1 VYIRG
6 KRIADVTMH
15 PLLRTAIDHASIDYL
30 LAEQAGCRSLA
41 VVDGDSRFFHPP
53 QNVAD
58 LMARS
63 QLIEEATRQGG
74 TLVTLIKEIGT
85 DALFALLVVA
95 EQLGGEYP
103 ARVRRYLAACR
114 EGDLAMAVAQTDVK
128 GDRAL
133 SPAQQ
138 PNPDAY
144 LHVVERR
151 ADGIVVRGTKCHTS
165 VSVNANELIV
175 LPTRQMG
182 PADRDFALAF
192 AIPVDT
198 VGLKLIVSPYLGGH
212 DQDGF
217 ERPLASRHKMIE
229 TTTLFENV
237 FVPWDRVFL
246 CGEWQQAGPIARTF
260 VEFHRFTAV
269 SYKLPLL
276 DAFVGGA
283 IEMARMNG
291 IEKAGHVRDKLAWLV
306 SYVETVRGLLRQA
319 AAQCRYVEAPGVAIP
334 NPLLVNIAKLHFA
347 QGYHTA
353 LQHVQDIT
361 GGILVTGPSVDDLD
375 NREYGPTLERAY
387 GGASG
392 ADGRTRLRMA
402 KLMAELTTSD
412 FGGYQAA
419 LAIHAEGSIE
429 AEKLIILREYNPQS
443 ATDYVRSLVDG
454 TH

>member
-1 VYIRG
+1 
-6 KRIADVTMH
+6 
-15 PLLRTAIDHASIDYL
+15 
-30 LAEQAGCRSLA
+30 
-41 VVDGDSRFFHPP
+41 
-53 QNVAD
+53 
-58 LMARS
+58 
-63 QLIEEATRQGG
+63 
-74 TLVTLIKEIGT
+74 
-85 DALFALLVVA
+85 
-95 EQLGGEYP
+95 
-103 ARVRRYLAACR
+103 
-114 EGDLAMAVAQTDVK
+114 
-128 GDRAL
+128 
-133 SPAQQ
+133 
-138 PNPDAY
+138 
-144 LHVVERR
+144 
-151 ADGIVVRGTKCHTS
+151 
-165 VSVNANELIV
+165 
-175 LPTRQMG
+175 MG